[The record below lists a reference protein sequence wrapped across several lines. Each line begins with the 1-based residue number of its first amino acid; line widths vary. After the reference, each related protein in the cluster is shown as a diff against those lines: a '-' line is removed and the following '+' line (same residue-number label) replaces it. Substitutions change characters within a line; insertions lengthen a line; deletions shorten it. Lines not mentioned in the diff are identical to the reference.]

1 LLDSLLFYQF
11 CFLQSLEDISVEFV
25 DESDPDFEVKELER
39 EILEKTSVGHWKVA
53 TRKLRRLTRHFPDH
67 DVPEDIYVKTLEA
80 CMANRLQGARA
91 SEPARKVM
99 EQMLEKGYSIPE
111 QAGNYCIQN
120 CLGEGPDSTHQGFG
134 GVDVA
139 LAILSAMEQSQSPVQ
154 LESYE
159 KVCVAL
165 AKEGS
170 LTEALNVL
178 RTIIAG
184 LSEAPSLETL
194 ASVAHAAMANPN
206 AGHEE
211 KVLSVLAYAKAAGYE
226 LDSIA
231 SLESGKSL
239 IASGV
244 IAAERLKNDAL
255 GFRLLTSAAAA
266 DRGDV
271 QVASSSSAAQR
282 ACTLLHKRAITKATE
297 DRQWKLA
304 VKVLELMIQRN
315 LRPSPWVWRNVVT
328 CCAKAEKSRKA
339 TALLMD
345 WIRLYEDGKAEKPPL
360 TVFNSVVNACEICD
374 EHDLTLLVLDAM
386 KKTHDTE
393 GNLITFNIALKR
405 LAKQGDYRACEGFI
419 IGMLQAEVEPSVV
432 SYTTAI
438 AACVS
443 SEEKQPQLAYEWM
456 RRMRARKIF
465 PSTVT
470 YNTALAACLDGK
482 LESTVLASKIAG
494 EMLSDV
500 NRQLEERVD
509 AEVDEY
515 TDVVPNGATKSI
527 TRKLMQQLKQKWQEG
542 EIDKTV
548 AVQTIRGPLLR
559 LVDFQK
565 SEAAQRAREIAA
577 RRKKVAED
585 QALATTQDEIDLE
598 FSAAAIAHRV
608 AEV

>member
-1 LLDSLLFYQF
+1 
-11 CFLQSLEDISVEFV
+11 
-25 DESDPDFEVKELER
+25 
-39 EILEKTSVGHWKVA
+39 
-53 TRKLRRLTRHFPDH
+53 
-67 DVPEDIYVKTLEA
+67 
-80 CMANRLQGARA
+80 
-91 SEPARKVM
+91 
-99 EQMLEKGYSIPE
+99 
-111 QAGNYCIQN
+111 
-120 CLGEGPDSTHQGFG
+120 
-134 GVDVA
+134 
-139 LAILSAMEQSQSPVQ
+139 
-154 LESYE
+154 
-159 KVCVAL
+159 
-165 AKEGS
+165 
-170 LTEALNVL
+170 
-178 RTIIAG
+178 
-184 LSEAPSLETL
+184 
-194 ASVAHAAMANPN
+194 
-206 AGHEE
+206 
-211 KVLSVLAYAKAAGYE
+211 
-226 LDSIA
+226 
-231 SLESGKSL
+231 
-239 IASGV
+239 
-244 IAAERLKNDAL
+244 
-255 GFRLLTSAAAA
+255 
-266 DRGDV
+266 
-271 QVASSSSAAQR
+271 
-282 ACTLLHKRAITKATE
+282 
-297 DRQWKLA
+297 